1 MDRTYSKTEDQ
12 LVELKQYT
20 VDNEM
25 KINNEKSKVILF
37 NTARTV
43 DFMPDMRIDG
53 NSLEVVEDMRLLG
66 LVY

>member
-1 MDRTYSKTEDQ
+1 
-12 LVELKQYT
+12 
-20 VDNEM
+20 M